1 MTARAATL
9 AIDGGTPVRSE
20 PLPPWPHFD
29 EEQVQAAADVLASG
43 RVNYWTGDQGRRFE
57 EEYAAYTGVRHAI
70 AASNGTVALEMAVHA
85 LGLGP
90 GDDVVVTPRSFVATV
105 ASFARTGARPVFADV
120 DRDSQNITA
129 ESVAATLTPN
139 TKAVIAVHLAGWP
152 ADIPAIRAVTD
163 PLGIAVIEDGAQAH
177 GASIGD
183 RIVGSMGHIGAFSF
197 CQDKIIT
204 TAGEGGMVTTDD
216 EEHWNTMWSYKDHGK
231 SHDLVNK
238 KDWPP
243 GFRWQVTSLG
253 TNGRLTEMQSAVGR
267 IQLGR
272 LDDMVATRQ
281 ANALR
286 LELALSEMPALR
298 IARPAEDVRHA
309 YYRYYAFVEADRLRA
324 GWDRDRI
331 MQAIAA
337 EGIVCNAGSCPEI
350 YNEAALA
357 EMRPEERL
365 PVAREL
371 GETSLMFLTH
381 PTIGADDVDDAIEAV
396 DKVMAV
402 ATA

>member
-1 MTARAATL
+1 MSSDLSTL

-29 EEQVQAAADVLASG
+29 EEQVQTAAGVLASG
-43 RVNYWTGDQGRRFE
+43 RVNYWTGGEGRAFE
-57 EEYAAYTGVRHAI
+57 EEYAAYTGTSHAI

-90 GDDVVVTPRSFVATV
+90 GDDVIVTPRSFVATV

-120 DRDSQNITA
+120 GRDSGNITP
-129 ESVAATLTPN
+129 ESVEAVLTPD
-139 TKAVIAVHLAGWP
+139 TKAIVAVHLAGWP
-152 ADIPAIRAVTD
+152 ADIAGIRRIAD

-177 GASIGD
+177 GASIDGVK
-183 RIVGSMGHIGAFSF
+183 VGAMGTIGAFSF

-216 EEHWNTMWSYKDHGK
+216 ETLWNSMWSFKDHGK
-231 SHDLVNK
+231 SYDLVHK

-243 GFRWQVTSLG
+243 GFRWQVESFG

-267 IQLGR
+267 VQLGR
-272 LDDMVATRQ
+272 LDDMVARRRD
-281 ANALR
+281 NALR
-286 LELALSEMPALR
+286 LELGLSEMPALR
-298 IARPAEDVRHA
+298 IARPAEDVVHA
-309 YYRYYAFVEADRLRA
+309 YYRYYAYVEADRLRD

-331 MQAIAA
+331 MQAISA
-337 EGIVCNAGSCPEI
+337 EGITCNAGSCPEI
-350 YNEAALA
+350 YNEAALDG
-357 EMRPEERL
+357 MRPEERL
-365 PVAREL
+365 PIAHEL
-371 GETSLMFLTH
+371 GDSSLMFLTH
-381 PTIGADDVDDAIEAV
+381 PTMDNSDMDDMVEAV
-396 DKVMAV
+396 DKVMSA

>member
-1 MTARAATL
+1 
-9 AIDGGTPVRSE
+9 
-20 PLPPWPHFD
+20 
-29 EEQVQAAADVLASG
+29 
-43 RVNYWTGDQGRRFE
+43 
-57 EEYAAYTGVRHAI
+57 
-70 AASNGTVALEMAVHA
+70 MAVHA

-105 ASFARTGARPVFADV
+105 AAFARTGARPVFADV
-120 DRDSQNITA
+120 DRDSQNITP
-129 ESVAATLTPN
+129 ESVAAALTPD
-139 TKAVIAVHLAGWP
+139 TKAVVAVHLAGWP
-152 ADIPAIRAVTD
+152 ADIPGIRAITD
-163 PLGIAVIEDGAQAH
+163 PLDIAVIEDAAQAH
-177 GASIGD
+177 GAAIDGHK
-183 RIVGSMGHIGAFSF
+183 VGSMGRVNAFSF

-216 EEHWNTMWSYKDHGK
+216 DALWNRMWSYKDHGK
-231 SHDLVNK
+231 SFDLVNK

-267 IQLGR
+267 IQLGK
-272 LDDMVATRQ
+272 LDDMVDKRR

-286 LELALSEMPALR
+286 LELGLSEMPGLR
-298 IARPAEDVRHA
+298 IARPSEDVRHS
-309 YYRYYAFVEADRLRA
+309 YYRYYAFVETDRLRP

-337 EGIVCNAGSCPEI
+337 EGITCNAGSCPEI
-350 YNEAALA
+350 YNEAAL
-357 EMRPEERL
+357 EDVRPESRL

-381 PTIGADDVDDAIEAV
+381 PTMGDLDMDDMIEAV
-396 DKVMAV
+396 DKVMAA
-402 ATA
+402 ATG